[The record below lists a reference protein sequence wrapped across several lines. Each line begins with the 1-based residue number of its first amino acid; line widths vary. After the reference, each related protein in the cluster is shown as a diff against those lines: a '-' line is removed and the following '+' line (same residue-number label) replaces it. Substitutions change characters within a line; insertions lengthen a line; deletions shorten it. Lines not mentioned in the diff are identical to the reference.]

1 MKTYY
6 VTTPIYYINSEPHIG
21 SAYTTIVAD
30 VIARYKRM
38 AEYDVFFLT
47 GTDEHGQKVLQAARE
62 NNEDTKTFTDRLAK
76 QFEELWKDLKL
87 TNDGFIRTTD
97 ERHME
102 SVKYFISKMKENG
115 DLYKGKYEGWYCVPC
130 ETFWSE
136 EDLDESKKC
145 PECGREVKW
154 ISEENYFFRLSKYND
169 RLLEHFEEHPEFVQP
184 DFRRNE
190 MLRILEDGLRDLSIT
205 RTSFS
210 WGVEM
215 PDDPEHVV
223 YVWVDALINYISALN
238 YPEDMEKFE
247 RYWPADLH
255 LIGKEI
261 NRFHSLIWPAM
272 LMSVGLPL
280 PKKVYAHGWLTVNG
294 QKISKS
300 LGNAVDPRTFV
311 KAYGND
317 AIRYYLLKDIQFG
330 RDGDFS
336 EKKLVERINADLA
349 NDLGNLLHRTV
360 AMIFKFNEGLIPEP
374 DKKLFEADKRLID
387 LSEETIKNYRKNM
400 DDLVFTGSLER
411 IWELIRFGNK
421 YIDLTEP
428 WKLGKDPSKKD
439 RLNTVLYRLSDTLRL
454 VAIMIAPV
462 MPDTSKS
469 IFMRL
474 GLDFEENFDYL
485 KVNELES
492 GINVKSG
499 EPLFPRIDI
508 SEHKWVG
515 PALSEE
521 EIKVNSEDKEKKENE
536 ASNEINI
543 EDFSKVELVVGK
555 IIEAEKIEKSNKLI
569 KIIVDL
575 GEKGKRQV
583 VAGIAKHYNEND
595 LIGKK
600 VVVVTNLKPVR
611 LMGEES
617 RGMVL
622 AARDDSQLSLLTLDK
637 DASPGSKIS

>member
-1 MKTYY
+1 MDTYY

-38 AEYDVFFLT
+38 AGYDVFFLT
-47 GTDEHGQKVLQAARE
+47 GTDEHGQKVLQAAKE
-62 NNEDTKTFTDRLAK
+62 NNEDTKAFTDRLAK
-76 QFEELWKDLKL
+76 KFEVLWKDLKL

-102 SVKYFISKMKENG
+102 TVKYFISKMKENG

-136 EDLDESKKC
+136 EDLDESNKC

-169 RLLEHFEEHPEFVQP
+169 RLLKHFKEHPEFVQP

-261 NRFHSLIWPAM
+261 NRFHSIIWPAM
-272 LMSVGLPL
+272 LMSIGLPL

-336 EKKLVERINADLA
+336 EKKLVKRINADLA

-360 AMIFKFNEGLIPEP
+360 AMIFKFNEGTIPEP
-374 DKKLFEADKRLID
+374 DDQLFESDKKLIK
-387 LSEETIKNYRKNM
+387 LSEETITNYKKNM

-428 WKLGKDPSKKD
+428 WKLGKDPSKKA

-462 MPDTSKS
+462 MPDTAKN
-469 IFMRL
+469 IFERL
-474 GLDFEENFDYL
+474 GLDFVENFDCL
-485 KVNELES
+485 KLNELES
-492 GINVKSG
+492 GIKARSG

-508 SEHKWVG
+508 SKHKWVG
-515 PALSEE
+515 PTISEE
-521 EIKVNSEDKEKKENE
+521 ETVMSSAKNENE
-536 ASNEINI
+536 VSKEINI
-543 EDFSKVELVVGK
+543 EDFSKIELVVGE
-555 IIEAEKIEKSNKLI
+555 IVEAERIEKSNKLI
-569 KIIVDL
+569 KLIVDI

-583 VAGIAKHYNEND
+583 VAGIAKHYDED
-595 LIGKK
+595 ELKGKK
-600 VVVVTNLKPVR
+600 VVVVTNLKPVT

-622 AARDDSQLSLLTLDK
+622 AARDNSQLSLLTLDK
-637 DASPGSKIS
+637 DAQPGSKIS

>member
-1 MKTYY
+1 
-6 VTTPIYYINSEPHIG
+6 
-21 SAYTTIVAD
+21 
-30 VIARYKRM
+30 
-38 AEYDVFFLT
+38 
-47 GTDEHGQKVLQAARE
+47 
-62 NNEDTKTFTDRLAK
+62 
-76 QFEELWKDLKL
+76 
-87 TNDGFIRTTD
+87 
-97 ERHME
+97 
-102 SVKYFISKMKENG
+102 
-115 DLYKGKYEGWYCVPC
+115 
-130 ETFWSE
+130 
-136 EDLDESKKC
+136 
-145 PECGREVKW
+145 
-154 ISEENYFFRLSKYND
+154 
-169 RLLEHFEEHPEFVQP
+169 
-184 DFRRNE
+184 
-190 MLRILEDGLRDLSIT
+190 
-205 RTSFS
+205 
-210 WGVEM
+210 
-215 PDDPEHVV
+215 
-223 YVWVDALINYISALN
+223 
-238 YPEDMEKFE
+238 
-247 RYWPADLH
+247 
-255 LIGKEI
+255 
-261 NRFHSLIWPAM
+261 
-272 LMSVGLPL
+272 
-280 PKKVYAHGWLTVNG
+280 
-294 QKISKS
+294 
-300 LGNAVDPRTFV
+300 
-311 KAYGND
+311 
-317 AIRYYLLKDIQFG
+317 
-330 RDGDFS
+330 
-336 EKKLVERINADLA
+336 
-349 NDLGNLLHRTV
+349 
-360 AMIFKFNEGLIPEP
+360 
-374 DKKLFEADKRLID
+374 
-387 LSEETIKNYRKNM
+387 M

-536 ASNEINI
+536 VSDEINI

>member
-38 AEYDVFFLT
+38 AGYDVFFLT

-87 TNDGFIRTTD
+87 TNDDFIRTTD

-102 SVKYFISKMKENG
+102 TVKYFISKMKENG

-374 DKKLFEADKRLID
+374 DKKLFEPDKRLID

-428 WKLGKDPSKKD
+428 WKLGKNPSKKD

-536 ASNEINI
+536 VSDEINI

>member
-38 AEYDVFFLT
+38 AGYDVFFLT

-87 TNDGFIRTTD
+87 TNDDFIRTTD

-102 SVKYFISKMKENG
+102 TVKYFISKMKENG

-374 DKKLFEADKRLID
+374 DKKLFEPDKRLID

>member
-38 AEYDVFFLT
+38 AGYDVFFLT

-62 NNEDTKTFTDRLAK
+62 NSEDTKTFTNRLAK
-76 QFEELWKDLKL
+76 QFKELWKDLKL

-102 SVKYFISKMKENG
+102 TVKYFISKMKENG

-169 RLLEHFEEHPEFVQP
+169 KLLRHFKEHPEFVQP

-190 MLRILEDGLRDLSIT
+190 MLRILEEGLRDLSIT

-215 PDDPEHVV
+215 PDDPEHVI

-238 YPEDMEKFE
+238 YPEDMKKFE

-280 PKKVYAHGWLTVNG
+280 PKKVYAHGWLTVNS

-317 AIRYYLLKDIQFG
+317 AVRYYLLKDIQFG

-336 EKKLVERINADLA
+336 EQKLVERINADLA

-360 AMIFKFNEGLIPEP
+360 AMIFKFNEGRIPEP
-374 DKKLFEADKRLID
+374 DKELFEPDKKLIY
-387 LSEETIKNYRKNM
+387 LSE
-400 DDLVFTGSLER
+400 
-411 IWELIRFGNK
+411 
-421 YIDLTEP
+421 
-428 WKLGKDPSKKD
+428 
-439 RLNTVLYRLSDTLRL
+439 
-454 VAIMIAPV
+454 
-462 MPDTSKS
+462 
-469 IFMRL
+469 
-474 GLDFEENFDYL
+474 
-485 KVNELES
+485 
-492 GINVKSG
+492 
-499 EPLFPRIDI
+499 
-508 SEHKWVG
+508 
-515 PALSEE
+515 
-521 EIKVNSEDKEKKENE
+521 
-536 ASNEINI
+536 
-543 EDFSKVELVVGK
+543 
-555 IIEAEKIEKSNKLI
+555 
-569 KIIVDL
+569 
-575 GEKGKRQV
+575 
-583 VAGIAKHYNEND
+583 
-595 LIGKK
+595 
-600 VVVVTNLKPVR
+600 
-611 LMGEES
+611 
-617 RGMVL
+617 
-622 AARDDSQLSLLTLDK
+622 
-637 DASPGSKIS
+637 

>member
-38 AEYDVFFLT
+38 AGYDVFFLT

-62 NNEDTKTFTDRLAK
+62 NNEDTKTFTNRLAK

-360 AMIFKFNEGLIPEP
+360 AMIFKFSEGLIPEP
-374 DKKLFEADKRLID
+374 DKELFEPDKRLID

-499 EPLFPRIDI
+499 KPLFPRIDI
-508 SEHKWVG
+508 SEHTWVG

-583 VAGIAKHYNEND
+583 VAGIGKYYNEND

-600 VVVVTNLKPVR
+600 VVVVTNLKPVK

-622 AARDDSQLSLLTLDK
+622 AAKDDSQLSLLTLDK
-637 DASPGSKIS
+637 DASPGSRIS

>member
-1 MKTYY
+1 MDTYY

-38 AEYDVFFLT
+38 AGYDVFFLT
-47 GTDEHGQKVLQAARE
+47 GTDEHGQKVLQAAKE
-62 NNEDTKTFTDRLAK
+62 NNEDTKAFTDRLAK
-76 QFEELWKDLKL
+76 KFEVLWKDLKL

-102 SVKYFISKMKENG
+102 TVKYFITKMKENG
-115 DLYKGKYEGWYCVPC
+115 DVYKGKYEGWYCVPC

-136 EDLDESKKC
+136 EDLDESNKC

-169 RLLEHFEEHPEFVQP
+169 RLLNHFKEHPKFVQP

-272 LMSVGLPL
+272 LMSIGLPL
-280 PKKVYAHGWLTVNG
+280 PKKIYAHGWLTVNG

-360 AMIFKFNEGLIPEP
+360 AMIFKFNEGTIPEPDDQLFEP
-374 DKKLFEADKRLID
+374 DKKLIK
-387 LSEETIKNYRKNM
+387 LSEETITNYKKNM

-428 WKLGKDPSKKD
+428 WKLGKDPSKKE

-462 MPDTSKS
+462 MPDTAKN
-469 IFMRL
+469 IFKRL
-474 GLDFEENFDYL
+474 GLDFVENFDRL
-485 KVNELES
+485 GLNELES
-492 GINVKSG
+492 GIKVRSG
-499 EPLFPRIDI
+499 DPLFPRIDI
-508 SEHKWVG
+508 SKHKWVG
-515 PALSEE
+515 PTISEE
-521 EIKVNSEDKEKKENE
+521 EKEMSSVKNENE
-536 ASNEINI
+536 VSKEINI
-543 EDFSKVELVVGK
+543 EDFSKIELVVGE
-555 IIEAEKIEKSNKLI
+555 IVEAERIEKSNKLI
-569 KIIVDL
+569 KLIVDI

-583 VAGIAKHYNEND
+583 VAGIAKHYDED
-595 LIGKK
+595 ELKGKK
-600 VVVVTNLKPVR
+600 VVVVTNLKPVT

-622 AARDDSQLSLLTLDK
+622 AARDNSQLSLLTLDK
-637 DASPGSKIS
+637 DAQPGSKIS

>member
-1 MKTYY
+1 MDTYY

-38 AEYDVFFLT
+38 AGYDVFFLT

-62 NNEDTKTFTDRLAK
+62 NNEDPIVFTNRLAK
-76 QFEELWKDLKL
+76 KFEELWKDLKL

-102 SVKYFISKMKENG
+102 TVKYFISKIKENG

-136 EDLDESKKC
+136 EDLDDDKRC

-154 ISEENYFFRLSKYND
+154 ISEENYFFRLSKYNE
-169 RLLEHFEEHPEFVQP
+169 RLLKHFKEHPEFVQP

-190 MLRILEDGLRDLSIT
+190 MLRILEEGLRDLSIT
-205 RTSFS
+205 RTSFN

-215 PDDPEHVV
+215 PDDPEHVI

-238 YPEDMEKFE
+238 YPKNTEKFDL
-247 RYWPADLH
+247 YWPADLH

-272 LMSVGLPL
+272 LMSMGLPL
-280 PKKVYAHGWLTVNG
+280 PKQVYAHGWLTVNG

-317 AIRYYLLKDIQFG
+317 TIRYYLLKDIQFG

-336 EKKLVERINADLA
+336 EKKLVDRINADLA

-360 AMIFKFNEGLIPEP
+360 AMIFKFNDGVIPEP
-374 DKKLFEADKRLID
+374 DNQLLGPDKKLID
-387 LSEETIKNYRKNM
+387 LTEKTVKNYREHM
-400 DDLVFTGSLER
+400 DNLVFTGSLER

-428 WKLGKDPSKKD
+428 WKLGKDPAKKN
-439 RLNTVLYRLSDTLRL
+439 RLSTVLYRLSDTLRL

-462 MPDTSKS
+462 MPDTAKN
-469 IFMRL
+469 IFERL
-474 GLDFEENFDYL
+474 GLDFVENFSYL
-485 KVNELES
+485 TVDELET
-492 GINVKSG
+492 GIKVRSG

-508 SEHKWVG
+508 SKHKWVG
-515 PALSEE
+515 PTISEE
-521 EIKVNSEDKEKKENE
+521 EKEMSSAGKEENGSNSN
-536 ASNEINI
+536 NEINI
-543 EDFSKVELVVGK
+543 EDFSKVELVVGE
-555 IIEAEKIEKSNKLI
+555 ILEVERIEKSNKLL
-569 KIIVDL
+569 KLVVDL

-583 VAGIAKHYNEND
+583 VAGIAKHYDENE
-595 LIGKK
+595 LKGKK
-600 VVVVTNLKPVR
+600 VIVVTNLKPVK

-617 RGMVL
+617 RGMIL
-622 AARDDSQLSLLTLDK
+622 AARDDSKLSLLTLDK
-637 DASPGSKIS
+637 DASPGSKIC

>member
-38 AEYDVFFLT
+38 AGYDVFFLT

-87 TNDGFIRTTD
+87 TNDDFIRTTD

-102 SVKYFISKMKENG
+102 TVKYFISKMKENG

-130 ETFWSE
+130 ETFWPE
-136 EDLDESKKC
+136 EELDESKKC

-169 RLLEHFEEHPEFVQP
+169 KLLEHFEEHPEFVQP

-280 PKKVYAHGWLTVNG
+280 PRKVYAHGWLTVNG

-360 AMIFKFNEGLIPEP
+360 AMIFKFSEGLIPEP
-374 DKKLFEADKRLID
+374 DKELFEPDKRLID
-387 LSEETIKNYRKNM
+387 LSEETVKNYRKSM

-474 GLDFEENFDYL
+474 GLDFVENFDYL

-536 ASNEINI
+536 VSDEINI

-583 VAGIAKHYNEND
+583 VAGIAKHYDEND

-600 VVVVTNLKPVR
+600 VVVVTNLKPVK